1 MPANTSS
8 TLHRIDECPDVMA
21 DACVGDDQ
29 GNLIFLSIWARD
41 TAVQQFLARLT
52 LGRDEQGLDQF
63 HVITD
68 QDGSV
73 PVFIGNVDRL
83 EKRITRAYRRT
94 LFGSL
99 SNVWLF
105 DRRCVKPDKANASA
119 LALLPRDSTHRL
131 DRLWKLVRDTCP
143 LPLLD
148 PWREPVLEL
157 LQAKSMLTRLP
168 FALGPLEGHRLAID
182 VPVLT
187 QVLGGLIRSG
197 ALVGGAPAPPRR
209 NRSKRWLEVPSPD
222 MHARMSA
229 SLRLQCQE
237 IPMALMF
244 PRLARNFVKNGYFP
258 TDEPTLERALAALAP
273 SDGPMCI
280 LDPCAGEGVAIAE
293 AAHTLGRE
301 QVAAY
306 AVEYDAERARH
317 ARQLVDRC
325 IHGDLM
331 DTLISRQAFGLLWLN
346 PPYGDL
352 SKDANGN
359 IGYQGQG
366 RARLEKLFYQRSL
379 PLLQYG
385 GVLIYIVP
393 SYVLDAELVGWLTRH
408 FAELRIYRAVETQ
421 FKQVVIFGRRVRQRD
436 QASDSVKAVRGLLL
450 QIGQGETQAEEL
462 PIEWPFLP
470 YTVPASPAE
479 PEHFYR
485 VTMEPEQFAD
495 EVGRLQGLW
504 PALDTHLGAAQQSLR
519 PPARAL
525 SHWHLALALAA
536 GAISGA
542 VRSRTGRVLVVKGD
556 THKEKTLQTE
566 YTERDDGSV
575 AETRILTDKFVPVIR
590 AWDMTPSS
598 PTRGEVLTIR

>member
-1 MPANTSS
+1 
-8 TLHRIDECPDVMA
+8 
-21 DACVGDDQ
+21 
-29 GNLIFLSIWARD
+29 
-41 TAVQQFLARLT
+41 
-52 LGRDEQGLDQF
+52 
-63 HVITD
+63 
-68 QDGSV
+68 
-73 PVFIGNVDRL
+73 
-83 EKRITRAYRRT
+83 
-94 LFGSL
+94 
-99 SNVWLF
+99 
-105 DRRCVKPDKANASA
+105 
-119 LALLPRDSTHRL
+119 
-131 DRLWKLVRDTCP
+131 
-143 LPLLD
+143 
-148 PWREPVLEL
+148 
-157 LQAKSMLTRLP
+157 
-168 FALGPLEGHRLAID
+168 
-182 VPVLT
+182 
-187 QVLGGLIRSG
+187 
-197 ALVGGAPAPPRR
+197 
-209 NRSKRWLEVPSPD
+209 
-222 MHARMSA
+222 
-229 SLRLQCQE
+229 
-237 IPMALMF
+237 MALMF

-258 TDEPTLERALAALAP
+258 TDESTLERALAALAP
-273 SDGPMCI
+273 ADGPMCI

-293 AAHTLGRE
+293 AAHALGRE
-301 QVAAY
+301 QVQAF

-331 DTLISRQAFGLLWLN
+331 DTLISRQSFGLLWLN

-352 SKDANGN
+352 SKDVNGN

-366 RARLEKLFYQRSL
+366 RARLEKLFYQRAL

-385 GVLIYIVP
+385 GVLIFIVP

-408 FAELRIYRAVETQ
+408 FADLRIYRAVETQ
-421 FKQVVIFGRRVRQRD
+421 FRQVVVFGRRVRQRD
-436 QASDSVKAVRGLLL
+436 QASESAKVMRGLLL
-450 QIGQGETQAEEL
+450 QIGQGDAEADEL
-462 PIEWPFLP
+462 PLEWPFLP

-504 PALDTHLGAAQQSLR
+504 PALETHLAAAQQSLR

-590 AWDMTPSS
+590 AWDLTLGS
-598 PTRGEVLTIR
+598 PTWGEVLTIR